1 MPPVPRPLAARV
13 QRALILLER
22 QGGLE
27 SLPSVLCSS
36 DIIPLFDRD
45 FVMEMLRNNRL
56 PGVQVVT
63 AGVWRCNRETFIE
76 WLQEAC
82 DDKAAALGIRR

>member
-1 MPPVPRPLAARV
+1 
-13 QRALILLER
+13 
-22 QGGLE
+22 
-27 SLPSVLCSS
+27 
-36 DIIPLFDRD
+36 
-45 FVMEMLRNNRL
+45 MLRNNRL